1 MASLPAFEVPST
13 RRNSRS
19 GKLHLDDPITAFL
32 INMSKWLGVYLIL
45 SRRWFQRVWVLQET
59 MLARDIVFYL
69 GSHAIV

>member
-1 MASLPAFEVPST
+1 
-13 RRNSRS
+13 
-19 GKLHLDDPITAFL
+19 
-32 INMSKWLGVYLIL
+32 MSKWLGVYLIL